1 LVGICSRTGWS
12 WDFIVWGLSVANL
25 RLALADEPMT
35 LYNLDEEKEGKSDIN
50 TPEKAFGK
58 SVVYVDD
65 LDYEESVNIR

>member
-1 LVGICSRTGWS
+1 M
-12 WDFIVWGLSVANL
+12 ANL
-25 RLALADEPMT
+25 RMALADEPMT